1 MNTREIKHPHTAA
14 MPACLCELSRRE
26 LRCAAGLLVT
36 SVLMAIPA
44 QAAQTAIEQRIER
57 IRSALLPPVLVQG
70 EPIQASDLSSRMREL
85 GVPGVS
91 IAVIHD
97 GRIEWARGFGFVAA
111 HGAAITPETL
121 FQTGSIGK
129 PITTVAALR
138 LVQAGKLTLDTDVNQ
153 YLESWKL
160 PSNEFTQQAPVTL
173 RGLLTHSAGVTVEG
187 FRGYESGSPLPTP
200 IQILDGEPPANN
212 PPIRVDMTPGQMW
225 RYSGGG
231 FQIAQQMMTDVTGT
245 PFDILMQ
252 EWVLRPLGM
261 HHSTYAQPLP
271 AKLLAQAALAH
282 REDGTVLAGGANVF
296 PLDSGAT
303 ITFWREGARFKAR
316 IWAQPVVELFSS
328 SRTEYFA
335 KVVDARVVFPLDMDG
350 REAEAALLQSGRVQP
365 LRRLHGKEAREELE
379 ASRAAENRFKAQV
392 VAPGSENALRQI
404 ITGIASGPASV

>member
-1 MNTREIKHPHTAA
+1 M
-14 MPACLCELSRRE
+14 
-26 LRCAAGLLVT
+26 
-36 SVLMAIPA
+36 LMAIPA

-200 IQILDGEPPANN
+200 IQILDGEPLRT
-212 PPIRVDMTPGQMW
+212 IR
-225 RYSGGG
+225 RS
-231 FQIAQQMMTDVTGT
+231 A
-245 PFDILMQ
+245 
-252 EWVLRPLGM
+252 
-261 HHSTYAQPLP
+261 ST
-271 AKLLAQAALAH
+271 
-282 REDGTVLAGGANVF
+282 
-296 PLDSGAT
+296 
-303 ITFWREGARFKAR
+303 
-316 IWAQPVVELFSS
+316 
-328 SRTEYFA
+328 
-335 KVVDARVVFPLDMDG
+335 
-350 REAEAALLQSGRVQP
+350 
-365 LRRLHGKEAREELE
+365 
-379 ASRAAENRFKAQV
+379 
-392 VAPGSENALRQI
+392 
-404 ITGIASGPASV
+404 